1 MATVEAHARPGL
13 VPMLGAVLSAAR
25 PVEWLKNGFV
35 LAPLLF
41 SGRYDDR
48 AALIDAAL
56 TFTAFC
62 AVASAGYLVND
73 VRDRDLD
80 RAHPVK
86 SARPL
91 ARGTL
96 SPSTALIA
104 AAVLALAGLAVAAP
118 VGIAVTGLVL
128 GYAVLAACYSG
139 LLKRIVII
147 DIMALAAFFLLR
159 VEAGS
164 VAIDVVPSDWLLACT
179 ASLALYLGVTK
190 RRQELTTVQ
199 GIVGASR
206 PVLEGYALAFV
217 DQVVSLTATATL
229 VSYTIYA
236 IDAPLS
242 GGRMLLTVPP
252 VVYGVLRHL
261 YLLYARND
269 ARGIAEMATR
279 DPGLVAAITCWVAVA
294 LVVLAGW

>member
-1 MATVEAHARPGL
+1 MATVEAPARPGL
-13 VPMLGAVLSAAR
+13 VRVLAAVVSTAR

-48 AALIDAAL
+48 AALVDAGL
-56 TFTAFC
+56 TFAAFC

-73 VRDRDLD
+73 VRDREHD

-96 SPSTALIA
+96 RPATALVA
-104 AAVLALAGLAVAAP
+104 AAAFAVAGLTFAAP
-118 VGIAVTGLVL
+118 VGVAVTALVL
-128 GYAVLAACYSG
+128 GYTVLAACYSG
-139 LLKRIVII
+139 FLKRIVIV

-164 VAIDVVPSDWLLACT
+164 VAIDVVPSDWLLVCT

-217 DQVVSLTATATL
+217 DQVVSLMATATL
-229 VSYTIYA
+229 VSYTIYS

-242 GGRMLLTVPP
+242 DGRMLATVPP

-269 ARGIAEMATR
+269 PRGVAQMATR
-279 DPGLVAAITCWVAVA
+279 DPGLVAAITCWVAIA
-294 LVVLAGW
+294 LVVLAAW